1 MILLLVGAYYW
12 LRPNYD
18 LFYII
23 AGVFLSLLLVIWF
36 LTRRNRMKSAED
48 VGIFLSKYH
57 EEVLDNREEIDL
69 SNEPDNENS
78 TKNTSF

>member
-12 LRPNYD
+12 LGPNYN
-18 LFYII
+18 LFYIV

-48 VGIFLSKYH
+48 VSIFLSKYH
-57 EEVLDNREEIDL
+57 EEVLDNREEVDL